1 MPWQFPIFLSTPGQL
16 DSWCQF
22 HSKSDFT
29 VSSRSFLFPFL
40 ISEVISQRN
49 EQDRYRMLLQA
60 IAVARAGQYLM
71 EAGAPMRFF
80 VVAVYLRADLTAERY
95 VVTHTGPGRKVC
107 RSAHPP
113 CCFPHRESRYSLAR
127 KILPLLRQRVRSRSC
142 VRCTTSWG

>member
-1 MPWQFPIFLSTPGQL
+1 M
-16 DSWCQF
+16 
-22 HSKSDFT
+22 

-49 EQDRYRMLLQA
+49 EQDRYCMLLQA

-71 EAGAPMRFF
+71 EADAPMRFF

-107 RSAHPP
+107 RSVHPP
-113 CCFPHRESRYSLAR
+113 FVFLIGCPGIHWPEKFCPYYGRGCG
-127 KILPLLRQRVRSRSC
+127 C
-142 VRCTTSWG
+142 VPS